1 MRQSLYAGILVSA
14 ICAVAGTFVVLRG
27 LAFAGDALAHGVV
40 PGVAAALL
48 FGFSGVLGAAIGA
61 GVMMSGVS
69 VVTRRYRLSGDT
81 AIGLLFVGMLALG
94 VIIQSRSS
102 SFAGDLTN
110 ILFGEVWVCSGQS
123 NMRMPLRGFTGQPT
137 FEGNSAIANSRNNNI
152 RLFSITENGSPT
164 PLDTVV
170 NYKKWN
176 VASPEN
182 TKDFSAVGYFY
193 AQKLQEILDVPVGI
207 VMTSWGGTRIQPW
220 ISKDAVTPFLDINK
234 VKKDTTEKY
243 KRIPSAIFN
252 AMINPITSYTIKGVI
267 WYQGETNRDEPKLY
281 QQLLP
286 EMVKDWRKQ
295 WNIGEFPFYYVQIA
309 PNKYIDKAN
318 SQYLREAQ
326 LKALDI
332 IPNSGMAVLS
342 DIGSEQTIHPPHKKE
357 VAERLLFLAL
367 NKTYGFKEV
376 DCIGPIYKSMEAKE
390 GALFLNFNFAET
402 GIYSP
407 EMEVSNFEIAGA
419 DKVFHPAK
427 ALIINRKQ
435 VKVFCPEVTEPVAV
449 RYGWSNWFV
458 GTLFDN
464 NMLPV
469 SSFRTDNWE

>member
-1 MRQSLYAGILVSA
+1 MKKLVFVFITLIFILNINTVFAKIKLPGIIASNMVLQRNTTVKIWGWAKSGEKISIKTSWITNEIKVSTPENGRWEVQLKTNLSKDPQNIQLSSLESNIKLE
-14 ICAVAGTFVVLRG
+14 
-27 LAFAGDALAHGVV
+27 
-40 PGVAAALL
+40 
-48 FGFSGVLGAAIGA
+48 
-61 GVMMSGVS
+61 
-69 VVTRRYRLSGDT
+69 
-81 AIGLLFVGMLALG
+81 
-94 VIIQSRSS
+94 
-102 SFAGDLTN
+102 N

-123 NMRMPLRGFTGQPT
+123 NMRMPLKGYTGQPT
-137 FEGNSAIANSRNNNI
+137 FEGNSAIANSRNNNL
-152 RLFSITENGSPT
+152 RLFSISENGYPT
-164 PLDTVV
+164 PLDTVAS
-170 NYKKWN
+170 YKKWN
-176 VASPEN
+176 IASPDN
-182 TKDFSAVGYFY
+182 TKDFSAVAYFY
-193 AQKLQEILDVPVGI
+193 GQRLQEILDVPVGI

-220 ISKDAVTPFLDINK
+220 ISKDAVAPFLDINK

-309 PNKYIDKAN
+309 PNKYIDKTN

-326 LKALDI
+326 FKASEV

-357 VAERLLFLAL
+357 VAERLLFIAL
-367 NKTYGFKEV
+367 NKTYGFKDV
-376 DCIGPIYKSMEAKE
+376 DCTGPIYKSMEAKE

-407 EMEVSNFEIAGA
+407 EIEVSNFEIAGA

-427 ALIINRKQ
+427 AVIINRKQ

>member
-1 MRQSLYAGILVSA
+1 MKKLVIVFISLIFISNSTSIFAKIKLPSLIA
-14 ICAVAGTFVVLRG
+14 SNMVLQRNTSIKIWG
-27 LAFAGDALAHGVV
+27 WAKSGEKISIKTSWITNEIKLTTPENGKWEV
-40 PGVAAALL
+40 LL
-48 FGFSGVLGAAIGA
+48 K
-61 GVMMSGVS
+61 
-69 VVTRRYRLSGDT
+69 TTLSKDVQT
-81 AIGLLFVGMLALG
+81 
-94 VIIQSRSS
+94 IQFNSLESNIK
-102 SFAGDLTN
+102 LEN

-152 RLFSITENGSPT
+152 RLFSITENGNPT

>member
-1 MRQSLYAGILVSA
+1 MKKLV
-14 ICAVAGTFVVLRG
+14 FVFITVIFISNIDSIFAKIKLPEIIASNMVLQRNTSVKIWG
-27 LAFAGDALAHGVV
+27 WAKSGEKITVKTSWISNEIKLTTPENGRWEV
-40 PGVAAALL
+40 LL
-48 FGFSGVLGAAIGA
+48 K
-61 GVMMSGVS
+61 
-69 VVTRRYRLSGDT
+69 TTLSKEPQ
-81 AIGLLFVGMLALG
+81 
-94 VIIQSRSS
+94 IIQLSS
-102 SFAGDLTN
+102 LESNIKLDN
-110 ILFGEVWVCSGQS
+110 ILFGEVWICSGQS
-123 NMRMPLRGFTGQPT
+123 NMRMPLKGYSGQPT
-137 FEGNSAIANSRNNNI
+137 FEGNSAIANSKNKNI
-152 RLFSITENGSPT
+152 RLFSITENGFPA
-164 PLDTVV
+164 PLDSVA
-170 NYKKWN
+170 NYKKWDI
-176 VASPEN
+176 ASPES

-193 AQKLQEILDVPVGI
+193 AQKLQEILDVPVGL

-220 ISKDAVTPFLDINK
+220 MSKEAVAPYLDVNK

-309 PNKYIDKAN
+309 PNKYIDKSN
-318 SQYLREAQ
+318 SQFQREAQ
-326 LKALDI
+326 LRALEV

-367 NKTYGFKEV
+367 NKTYGFKDV
-376 DCIGPIYKSMEAKE
+376 DGTGPIYKSMEAKE
-390 GALFLNFNFAET
+390 GALFLNFNFADT
-402 GIYSP
+402 GIFSP
-407 EMEVSNFEIAGA
+407 EMEISNFEIAGT

-427 ALIINRKQ
+427 AIIINHKQ
-435 VKVFCPEVTEPVAV
+435 VKVSSSEVTEPIAV
-449 RYGWSNWFV
+449 RYGWNNWFV

-464 NMLPV
+464 NLLPA